1 MANLVRYPGGSKN
14 KGNYNITGPYYIRIW
29 LPNLKKVKLIPTNT
43 ENHKEAERKLKIVSE
58 KEWLIKTE
66 QSLLLAGLSE
76 HRNDGKL
83 ITVVNEA
90 LGLDIITTLHKACI
104 DYLESCNKRISQNTI
119 DSYDIA
125 LNDLQNALSPSIRV
139 SELSKRHFEIL
150 IDYFKKNYK
159 SKVTINIRLR
169 GIRAFLHWLVDAE
182 YVEKMP
188 FKVRLLKIEDELPK
202 FLTPADIQAIYSQI
216 DDPVMLST
224 VKVYEATGIRLSELF
239 YSTLNGKFLTV
250 IGKGKK
256 ERIVP
261 IPDTVIKDYLIATA
275 EYESAKDKLK
285 KEFTNPRIIEMKIE
299 LYVDT
304 RKKRITSAFTKAYK
318 LAGITGKR
326 SLHSLRH
333 TYALRMLV
341 EFGEIH
347 LVQKLLGHSSVT
359 VTEVYTKF
367 PIEYLKSIFT
377 SKIYQSG
384 INPIA

>member
-224 VKVYEATGIRLSELF
+224 VKVY
-239 YSTLNGKFLTV
+239 
-250 IGKGKK
+250 
-256 ERIVP
+256 
-261 IPDTVIKDYLIATA
+261 
-275 EYESAKDKLK
+275 
-285 KEFTNPRIIEMKIE
+285 
-299 LYVDT
+299 
-304 RKKRITSAFTKAYK
+304 
-318 LAGITGKR
+318 
-326 SLHSLRH
+326 
-333 TYALRMLV
+333 
-341 EFGEIH
+341 
-347 LVQKLLGHSSVT
+347 
-359 VTEVYTKF
+359 
-367 PIEYLKSIFT
+367 
-377 SKIYQSG
+377 
-384 INPIA
+384 